1 MASICVV
8 DAKLILKSAGQALLS
23 EVMSVYMALKCG
35 CSVPFSGCVDLL
47 L

>member
-8 DAKLILKSAGQALLS
+8 DTKLIVNSAGQTLLS

-35 CSVPFSGCVDLL
+35 YSVPFSGCVDLL